1 MPRSI
6 GIKIMI
12 HIPFDNMA
20 FNDIAV
26 KLGRIG
32 IESANRKRMAQY
44 SRQFDISELLK
55 LKQLKTY
62 SEL

>member
-26 KLGRIG
+26 KLGKIG

-44 SRQFDISELLK
+44 SRQFDI
-55 LKQLKTY
+55 
-62 SEL
+62 